1 MRHIEAI
8 EAILNGRSSG
18 AAGAT
23 GTSGST
29 ANASTID
36 SKQISEI
43 KMHLAEL
50 RKALNANDGR

>member
-1 MRHIEAI
+1 MDPVTGPYKI
-8 EAILNGRSSG
+8 RSEKG
-18 AAGAT
+18 A
-23 GTSGST
+23 
-29 ANASTID
+29 ASTID